1 MKQGKMMMWDNEI
14 DEGKIIQISLDYR
27 DWEILKDVLEAHQ
40 EYLQDLENDG
50 DLDDHDEL
58 WRINGMVD
66 FINNTEIEEEEDDL

>member
-27 DWEILKDVLEAHQ
+27 DWEIIKDVLEAHQ

-50 DLDDHDEL
+50 MLDDRDEL
-58 WRINGMVD
+58 WRVNGMVD
-66 FINNTEIEEEEDDL
+66 FINNTEIEEEG

>member
-27 DWEILKDVLEAHQ
+27 DWEIIKDVLEAHQ

-50 DLDDHDEL
+50 MLDDRDEL
-58 WRINGMVD
+58 WRVNGMVE
-66 FINNTEIEEEEDDL
+66 FINNTEIEEEG

>member
-27 DWEILKDVLEAHQ
+27 DWEIIKDVLEAHQ

-50 DLDDHDEL
+50 MLDDRDEL
-58 WRINGMVD
+58 WRVNGMVD
-66 FINNTEIEEEEDDL
+66 FINNTEIEED

>member
-1 MKQGKMMMWDNEI
+1 MKQGKMLMWDKEI
-14 DEGKIIQISLDYR
+14 NDGKMIEISLDYR

-58 WRINGMVD
+58 WRIEGMLD
-66 FINNTEIEEEEDDL
+66 FINNTEIEEED